1 MEREQK
7 KPLDIPMNTSD
18 RNDIVQGVGKKE
30 ALIIV
35 ITFFICMI
43 IAAIGYLCALSPMI
57 SIGSAIFILAIV
69 ISIVVRD
76 TNNES
81 FIDKMKF
88 MFRYF
93 QTQKTYEY
101 KYYKIGEDQKK

>member
-1 MEREQK
+1 MERERK

-30 ALIIV
+30 AFIIM
-35 ITFFICMI
+35 ITFFICI
-43 IAAIGYLCALSPMI
+43 VIAAIGYLCDISPMV

-76 TNNES
+76 ANNES

-93 QTQKTYEY
+93 QMQKKYEY
-101 KYYKIGEDQKK
+101 RQS